1 MVIKKYLEKICNE
14 AYTSTITKRGR
25 SQKIKTT
32 AGAIGVSLARQKDD
46 PLYKKMIYYKH
57 LYLKTKEQLQ
67 RKYRSKAL
75 VLARKKATTYKKH

>member
-1 MVIKKYLEKICNE
+1 MDINTYLKEICNE

-25 SQKIKTT
+25 AQKIKTT
-32 AGAIGVSLARQKDD
+32 AGAIGVSLARKKDD

-67 RKYRSKAL
+67 RKYKSRAL
-75 VLARKKATTYKKH
+75 VLARKKATTYKKN